1 MTIEQ
6 RPWHQRGVE
15 AEGGCG
21 VAEPQA
27 DLGRVRLAERLQPA
41 DHGDG

>member
-6 RPWHQRGVE
+6 CSRHQRGVE

-21 VAEPQA
+21 VAKPQA
-27 DLGRVRLAERLQPA
+27 DLGGVRLAERLKPA
-41 DHGDG
+41 DDGDG